1 MKILI
6 ATDGSETAIAAAR
19 KALLLLSNVAEII
32 LLSVVHEYED
42 PMEDAGGF
50 EGPLVS
56 PEAAEAE
63 YQNELARGREALEQ
77 TQSALGQPAEIRLVP
92 ASDHPGH
99 AIVEIAKELHPDLI
113 VLGRDVRSFFQ
124 RLFSGSVSDYVVH
137 NAPCPVLIVP
147 HDNPGIENG

>member
-6 ATDGSETAIAAAR
+6 ATDGTETAIAAAR
-19 KALLLLSNVAEII
+19 KALVLLSNTSEIV
-32 LLSVVHEYED
+32 LVSVVHDYED

-50 EGPLVS
+50 EGPLIS

-63 YQNELARGREALEQ
+63 YQHELAKGQDALEH
-77 TQSALGQPAEIRLVP
+77 TQAALGKAVEIRLVS
-92 ASDHPGH
+92 ASDNPGH

-113 VLGRDVRSFFQ
+113 VLGRDTKGFFL

-137 NAPCPVLIVP
+137 HAPCPVLIVP
-147 HDNPGIENG
+147 HQ